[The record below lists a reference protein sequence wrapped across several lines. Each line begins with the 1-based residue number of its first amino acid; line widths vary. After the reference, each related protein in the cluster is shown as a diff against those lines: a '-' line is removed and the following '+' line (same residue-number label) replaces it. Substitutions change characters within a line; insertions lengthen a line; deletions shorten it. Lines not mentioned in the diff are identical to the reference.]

1 VQGRE
6 FDSSTLH
13 LHFGVL
19 AQLVERALSNF
30 FYGKRFLLKND
41 HRYDHRLFI
50 ILNNIDL
57 IYTKK

>member
-30 FYGKRFLLKND
+30 FFVFLHPAIDAVIL
-41 HRYDHRLFI
+41 RLST
-50 ILNNIDL
+50 IDL
-57 IYTKK
+57 VKMYE